1 MRTKTYI
8 DGLKN
13 SQRIRVLLDDFGV
26 YTTVGEC
33 RHLFTNHSHVLA
45 TWHGLNVLSVE
56 HQRAITAGETVSSG
70 INVTHYTSTMASINV
85 QINLL

>member
-1 MRTKTYI
+1 MRTKPYI

-33 RHLFTNHSHVLA
+33 SRLFTNYSHILA
-45 TWHGLNVLSVE
+45 TRAGLNVLSCQN
-56 HQRAITAGETVSSG
+56 QREIAAGETVSSG
-70 INVTHYTSTMASINV
+70 INVTHYTSSMTCINV
-85 QINLL
+85 QINLV

>member
-45 TWHGLNVLSVE
+45 TASGLNALSYQN
-56 HQRAITAGETVSSG
+56 QRAIAAGETVSAG
-70 INVTHYTSTMASINV
+70 IVVTHYMANMVSINV
-85 QINLL
+85 QIDLL